1 MARQFFYIGTIQDKF
16 SDGLG
21 ENGGVDVVVLLHQL
35 VNKSTYIEIRSVSVI
50 DSTTLSSI
58 LTGASPYII
67 VSVLDGKLVGER
79 LLKFFIGN
87 PGFYISSSLA
97 AICFIL
103 ERERWEFVCVKF
115 TPEVIAHDLGRDE
128 FSLILERLAAETLLD
143 VADLQAGP
151 ANVLTDR
158 LPIRR

>member
-1 MARQFFYIGTIQDKF
+1 
-16 SDGLG
+16 
-21 ENGGVDVVVLLHQL
+21 
-35 VNKSTYIEIRSVSVI
+35 
-50 DSTTLSSI
+50 

-67 VSVLDGKLVGER
+67 VPVLDGKLVGER

-128 FSLILERLAAETLLD
+128 FFLILERLAAETLLD

-158 LPIRR
+158 LPTRH